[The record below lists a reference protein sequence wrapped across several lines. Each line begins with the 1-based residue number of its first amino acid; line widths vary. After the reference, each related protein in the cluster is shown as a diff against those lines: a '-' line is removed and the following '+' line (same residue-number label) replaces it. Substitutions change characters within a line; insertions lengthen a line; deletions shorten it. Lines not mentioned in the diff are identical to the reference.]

1 MKQDLIRLIDQE
13 PRFLRRVLDLAKE
26 MKARRRD
33 PSLGKP
39 LEGLAVATIY
49 EKPSTR
55 TKVSFEVGIREL
67 GAQVVELTRQ
77 SSQLSRGETLADT
90 ARTLDRYVDG
100 IVFRAFS
107 HESVVGLAQ
116 WSRVPVIN
124 ALTDL
129 YHPCQILAD
138 LQTVEER
145 FGGLAGVP
153 ITFIGNGSNIVHSL
167 LGAAAKLGL
176 DLTVATPL
184 SAKPRQEIYDEA
196 VSLQKTAGA
205 GSIRWTSDPK
215 DGVARA
221 KVIYTDV
228 WFDMGKDDPET
239 IAQRE
244 REFEG
249 FQVNA
254 DLLAAAPRDAVVLH
268 CLPAQR
274 GREVTDE
281 VLDGPQ
287 SIVFDEAENR
297 LHAQKAVL
305 ALLLGR

>member
-13 PRFLRRVLDLAKE
+13 PSFLRRVLDLAKE
-26 MKARRRD
+26 VKTRRRD
-33 PSLGKP
+33 PSFGKP
-39 LEGLAVATIY
+39 LEGKAVATIY

-77 SSQLSRGETLADT
+77 GSQLSRGESIADT

-107 HESVVGLAQ
+107 HDSVVGLAR

-145 FGGLAGVP
+145 FGGLDVP
-153 ITFIGNGSNIVHSL
+153 ITFIGNGSNIAHSL
-167 LGAAAKLGL
+167 LGAAARLGL
-176 DLTVATPL
+176 DLTLATPA
-184 SAKPRQEIYDEA
+184 SAKPDAAIYDEA
-196 VSLQKTAGA
+196 VALRDGAGK
-205 GSIRWTSDPK
+205 GSIRWTDDPK
-215 DGVARA
+215 DAVARA

-239 IAQRE
+239 VAERS
-244 REFEG
+244 REFAG
-249 FQVNA
+249 FQVNTA
-254 DLLAAAPRDAVVLH
+254 LLADAPADAVVLH

-281 VLDGPQ
+281 VLDGPR
-287 SIVFDEAENR
+287 SAVFDEAENR

-305 ALLLGR
+305 TLLLGS